1 MSIYQAHF
9 HNIFMTPQPAPCFK
23 QYLCR
28 YISTVIPLERHH
40 SVIRT
45 PVHLYTFHLWQNF
58 FILRTYLFTISNHH
72 INRYLYMS
80 MYIPLHT
87 YIYIYIYIIH
97 ILIPLHTFTKLITIY
112 LAH

>member
-80 MYIPLHT
+80 MYIPLHI
-87 YIYIYIYIIH
+87 YIYIYIYISYISSYH
-97 ILIPLHTFTKLITIY
+97 STPSRNLSLYI
-112 LAH
+112 